1 MSGKTIAEKI
11 LGAHSLS
18 GTNDVKPG
26 DYINA
31 KIDLIMSHIGTA
43 KVALDFSKIRPARM
57 RKVFDKEKI
66 AVIFDHYVPAP
77 SEKWAFAHDLIRK
90 FVKKQ
95 GITHFY
101 DVKKGICHQ
110 VIPEQGLVR
119 PGMLVVG
126 GDSHTTTYGAYNV
139 ASCGIGN
146 TDLFYAYI
154 KGELWFRVPESI
166 KFNINGKL
174 PHNVMSKDIIIKI
187 AGDHTA
193 EVATYKSIEFTGKTM
208 EDLSIASRVTMSNF
222 ALELGAKFAFGMPDQ
237 KVADWVK
244 QRTSEPFELVK
255 PDPDAHYE
263 KTYEYDVSDLEPHVS
278 CPHTIDNV
286 KPISEVKGTKIHQA
300 FLGSCTNG
308 RFEDLEI
315 AAKILEGHKIHPD
328 VRMIVTPASQE
339 IWLKAAKTGISE
351 ILINADAIICN
362 PNCGACF
369 GAHQGMLASGEVCIS
384 SSNRNFIGRMGSEG
398 AFIYLGSPATV
409 AASAI
414 KGELTDAREF

>member
-1 MSGKTIAEKI
+1 MGKTIAEKI
-11 LGAHSLS
+11 LGAHNVD
-18 GTNDVKPG
+18 GNTDVKPG
-26 DYINA
+26 DFING

-43 KVALDFSKIRPARM
+43 KVALDFGKVRPAKV
-57 RKVFDKEKI
+57 RKVFDPNKV

-95 GITHFY
+95 GITNFF
-101 DVKKGICHQ
+101 DIKKGICHQ
-110 VIPEQGLVR
+110 VLPEQGLVR

-126 GDSHTTTYGAYNV
+126 GDSHTTTYGALNC
-139 ASCGIGN
+139 ASCGLGN
-146 TDLFYAYI
+146 TDLFYAYM

-166 KFNINGKL
+166 RFNITGKL
-174 PHNVMSKDIIIKI
+174 QHNVMSKDIIIKI

-193 EVATYKSIEFTGKTM
+193 EVATYKSIEFIGQTM
-208 EDLSIASRVTMSNF
+208 EDLSIASRICMSNF
-222 ALELGAKFAFGMPDQ
+222 SLELGAKFAFGVPDQ
-237 KVADWVK
+237 KVVDWVSK
-244 QRTSEPFELVK
+244 RTSEPFELVK

-263 KTYEYDVSDLEPHVS
+263 KTYNMDVTDLEPHVS

-286 KPISEVKGTKIHQA
+286 KPISEIKGIKMHQA

-308 RFEDLEI
+308 RYEDLEI
-315 AAKILEGHKIHPD
+315 AAKILDGNKVHEDTRLI
-328 VRMIVTPASQE
+328 ITPASQE
-339 IWLKAAKTGISE
+339 IWLKASKTGLFDIF
-351 ILINADAIICN
+351 INAEAVVCN

-369 GAHQGMLASGEVCIS
+369 GAHQGMLASGENCIS

-398 AFIYLGSPATV
+398 AGIYLGSPATV

-414 KGELTDAREF
+414 KGELVDAREF